1 MVAIDPLKTDAF
13 NRVHEEADIQEKK

>member
-13 NRVHEEADIQEKK
+13 NRVHEEADIQETK

>member
-13 NRVHEEADIQEKK
+13 NRIHEEADIQETK